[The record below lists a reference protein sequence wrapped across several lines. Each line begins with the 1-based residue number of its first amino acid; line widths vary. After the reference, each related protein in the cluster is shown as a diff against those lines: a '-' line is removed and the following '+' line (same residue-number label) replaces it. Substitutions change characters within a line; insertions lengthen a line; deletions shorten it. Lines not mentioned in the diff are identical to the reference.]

1 MSATRVLQLVGPS
14 DSGKTTLLLEV
25 AAMLSAR
32 GRRVAYFK
40 HHHDGAV
47 PEKPRS
53 DTERLAHYCIGTVL
67 AEGPGS
73 FVLRADVLPERL
85 LPALGEA
92 LGLDW
97 WLVEG
102 YKSQRLGLRVFTG
115 MAAPGPGD
123 EMLPRAA
130 GADWLLALMGEQ

>member
-1 MSATRVLQLVGPS
+1 MSVTRVLQLVGPS
-14 DSGKTTLLLEV
+14 GSGKTTLLLEV
-25 AAMLSAR
+25 AAKLDAR

-40 HHHDGAV
+40 HHHDGAA

-53 DTERLAHYCIGTVL
+53 DTERLGQHCVGTVL
-67 AEGPGS
+67 AEGNGA
-73 FVLRADVLPERL
+73 FVLRADVLPVKL

-92 LGLDW
+92 LSLDW

-102 YKSQRLGLRVFTG
+102 YKGQRLGLRVFTG
-115 MAAPGPGD
+115 MPATEPED
-123 EMLPRAA
+123 QTMPRAA